1 MSLLAQRLRALA
13 KHRAPAAAAPIDER
27 PGCTYG
33 AVTRQRV
40 TDLDAVVTR
49 IESKVNALL
58 GGLALFLAV
67 EIVKAVRP

>member
-1 MSLLAQRLRALA
+1 MLAERIRTLAQ
-13 KHRAPAAAAPIDER
+13 HRAPATAAPVDER
-27 PGCTYG
+27 PACTYG

-40 TDLDAVVTR
+40 TDLDNVVTR
-49 IESKVNALL
+49 IETKVNALL

>member
-1 MSLLAQRLRALA
+1 MSLLAERIRTLA
-13 KHRAPAAAAPIDER
+13 KHRAPATAAPVDER

-40 TDLDAVVTR
+40 TDLDNVVTR
-49 IESKVNALL
+49 IETKVNALL

-67 EIVKAVRP
+67 EIIKAVRP